1 MTRQACLFVISGPSG
16 AGKGTL
22 VSRVRASRPDL
33 ALTVSATTRLPR
45 PGEKQG
51 VHYWFFT
58 VSEFES
64 MIDEGGFVE
73 WAQVHDNYYGTLS
86 DEVTSKMAQG
96 SSVILEIDPQ
106 GALQVKERFPHAILI
121 FIDTPSDEV
130 LKDRLQKR
138 NTEDSRAQATRL
150 ANALEE
156 RKLVSRY
163 DKIVINDDL
172 KRATRELL
180 DLIDYYE
187 CQNSTR

>member
-1 MTRQACLFVISGPSG
+1 M
-16 AGKGTL
+16 
-22 VSRVRASRPDL
+22 RASRPDL

-106 GALQVKERFPHAILI
+106 GALQIKERFSHAILI

-156 RKLVSRY
+156 RKLASRY
-163 DKIVINDDL
+163 DKIVVNDDL